1 MKNCPAALTVIPDVS
16 LSAHKLGLEEMPL
29 KPGQNIGDYEI
40 IVQLGQGG
48 VGEVYKVRHI
58 ISQRVEALKLLRSDR
73 NRADLSDR
81 FLREIRLLAGLSHP
95 YIARLNNAFQHE
107 DQIAMVMEFIEGE
120 DLYSK
125 LHSPWPHRAMEG
137 ITYVRQVLSALVYA
151 HARGVIHRDIKPS
164 NIMITQEGEAKL
176 LDFGMAFQSAEMSH
190 TRPGY
195 VLGSLHYMSP
205 EQVRGERVD
214 ARSDLYST
222 GVTLYEIL
230 TGRRPFD
237 GKTEYEVMT
246 GHLREEPKRPIE
258 LNPSIPPDVSQSILR
273 ALAKDPSQRFQSA
286 AEFLA
291 ALQGIS
297 FDDVQTLE
305 TVAIQAA
312 PPSSGASPAAGK
324 SSGGPRTS
332 ASSFEP
338 QILDSVSREL
348 AAFIGPIAKV
358 VVRRAADRCSSI
370 EELYAS
376 VAAESD
382 SDRDRS
388 QFLAKKR
395 A

>member
-1 MKNCPAALTVIPDVS
+1 
-16 LSAHKLGLEEMPL
+16 MPL
-29 KPGQNIGDYEI
+29 RPGQNIGDYEI
-40 IVQLGQGG
+40 ITHLGQGG
-48 VGEVYKVRHI
+48 VGEVYKVRHV

-73 NRADLSDR
+73 NQADLSDR

-95 YIARLNNAFQHE
+95 HIARLNTAFQHD

-137 ITYVRQVLSALVYA
+137 INYVRQVLSALVYA

-164 NIMITQEGEAKL
+164 NIMITFENEAKL

-246 GHLREEPKRPIE
+246 GHLREEPKRPAD
-258 LNPSIPPDVSQSILR
+258 LNPSIPDPVSQTILR
-273 ALAKDPSQRFQSA
+273 SMAKEASQRFQNA
-286 AEFLA
+286 IDFLA
-291 ALQGIS
+291 ALEGIS
-297 FDDVQTLE
+297 FDDAQTLE
-305 TVAIQAA
+305 TLAIKVP
-312 PPSSGASPAAGK
+312 PPSSGGAQTSSKGSGARP
-324 SSGGPRTS
+324 SGG
-332 ASSFEP
+332 SFEP
-338 QILDSVSREL
+338 KILDSVSREL

-358 VVRRAADRCSSI
+358 VVKRAADRCSSM
-370 EELYAS
+370 EELYAC
-376 VAAESD
+376 VAAEID
-382 SDRDRS
+382 SERDRS
-388 QFLAKKR
+388 QFLAKKK
-395 A
+395 AQ

>member
-1 MKNCPAALTVIPDVS
+1 
-16 LSAHKLGLEEMPL
+16 MPL
-29 KPGQNIGDYEI
+29 RPGQNIGDYEI
-40 IVQLGQGG
+40 ILHLGQGG
-48 VGEVYKVRHI
+48 VGEVYKVRHV

-95 YIARLNNAFQHE
+95 HIARLNTAFQHE

-120 DLYSK
+120 DLYCK

-137 ITYVRQVLSALVYA
+137 ITYTRQVLSALVYA
-151 HARGVIHRDIKPS
+151 HTRGVIHRDIKPS

-176 LDFGMAFQSAEMSH
+176 LDFGMAFQAAEMGH
-190 TRPGY
+190 TRPGF

-246 GHLREEPKRPIE
+246 GHLREEPKRPVE
-258 LNPSIPPDVSQSILR
+258 LNPSIPDNVSQTILR
-273 ALAKDPSQRFQSA
+273 AMAKDASQRFQSA
-286 AEFLA
+286 SEFLG

-305 TVAIQAA
+305 TVAIQAP
-312 PPSSGASPAAGK
+312 PPSSGGSQTPSKGSAT
-324 SSGGPRTS
+324 PRTT
-332 ASSFEP
+332 SSFEAK
-338 QILDSVSREL
+338 ILDSVSREL
-348 AAFIGPIAKV
+348 AAYIGPIAKV
-358 VVRRAADRCSSI
+358 VVKRAADRCFSI

-376 VAAESD
+376 VAAEID
-382 SDRDRS
+382 SERDRS

-395 A
+395 AQ

>member
-1 MKNCPAALTVIPDVS
+1 
-16 LSAHKLGLEEMPL
+16 MPL
-29 KPGQNIGDYEI
+29 RPGQNISDYEI
-40 IVQLGQGG
+40 ISQLGQGG
-48 VGEVYKVRHI
+48 VGEVYKVRHV
-58 ISQRVEALKLLRSDR
+58 ISQRIEALKLLRSDR

-95 YIARLNNAFQHE
+95 HIARLNTAFQHE

-125 LHSPWPHRAMEG
+125 LHSPWPRRALDG
-137 ITYVRQVLSALVYA
+137 ITYTRQVLSALVYA

-164 NIMITQEGEAKL
+164 NIMITHEGEAKL

-190 TRPGY
+190 TRPGF

-246 GHLREEPKRPIE
+246 GHLREEPKRPVE
-258 LNPSIPPDVSQSILR
+258 LNPSIPDDVSQTILR
-273 ALAKDPSQRFQSA
+273 AMAKDASRRFQTA

-291 ALQGIS
+291 ALDGIS
-297 FDDVQTLE
+297 YNDAQTLE
-305 TVAIQAA
+305 TLAIEDPSPSFGSTSQA
-312 PPSSGASPAAGK
+312 PGKVSGTPRPSG
-324 SSGGPRTS
+324 
-332 ASSFEP
+332 SSFEAK
-338 QILDSVSREL
+338 ILDSVSREL

-358 VVRRAADRCSSI
+358 VVKRAADRCSSV
-370 EELYAS
+370 EELYAC
-376 VAAESD
+376 VAAEID
-382 SDRDRS
+382 SERDRS
-388 QFLAKKR
+388 QFLARKKV
-395 A
+395 

>member
-1 MKNCPAALTVIPDVS
+1 
-16 LSAHKLGLEEMPL
+16 MPL
-29 KPGQNIGDYEI
+29 RPGQNIGDYEI
-40 IVQLGQGG
+40 ISHLGQGG
-48 VGEVYKVRHI
+48 VGEVYKVRHV

-95 YIARLNNAFQHE
+95 HIARLNTAFQHE
-107 DQIAMVMEFIEGE
+107 DQIAMVMEFIEGD
-120 DLYSK
+120 DLYLK

-164 NIMITQEGEAKL
+164 NIMITFENEAKL

-246 GHLREEPKRPIE
+246 GHLREEPKRPAE
-258 LNPSIPPDVSQSILR
+258 LNPSIPDNVSQTILR
-273 ALAKDPSQRFQSA
+273 AMAKDAAQRFQTA
-286 AEFLA
+286 VEFLV

-297 FDDVQTLE
+297 FDEVQTLE
-305 TVAIQAA
+305 TLAIQAPPPASSA
-312 PPSSGASPAAGK
+312 PLSASKGSATPRASSG
-324 SSGGPRTS
+324 
-332 ASSFEP
+332 SFEP
-338 QILDSVSREL
+338 KILDSVSREL

-358 VVRRAADRCSSI
+358 VVKRAADRCSSI

-376 VAAESD
+376 VAAEID
-382 SDRDRS
+382 SERDRS
-388 QFLAKKR
+388 QFLAKKK
-395 A
+395 AP

>member
-1 MKNCPAALTVIPDVS
+1 
-16 LSAHKLGLEEMPL
+16 MPL
-29 KPGQNIGDYEI
+29 RIGQNVGDYEI
-40 IVQLGQGG
+40 IGHLGQGG
-48 VGEVYKVRHI
+48 VGEVYKVRHV

-95 YIARLNNAFQHE
+95 HIARLNTAFQHD

-125 LHSPWPHRAMEG
+125 LHAPWPHRATEG
-137 ITYVRQVLSALVYA
+137 IAYVRQMLSALAYA

-164 NIMITQEGEAKL
+164 NIMITHEGEAKL
-176 LDFGMAFQSAEMSH
+176 LDFGMAFQSAELSH

-258 LNPSIPPDVSQSILR
+258 LNPSIPDNVSQTILR
-273 ALAKDPSQRFQSA
+273 AMAKDASGRFQTA

-291 ALQGIS
+291 ALEGIT
-297 FDDVQTLE
+297 FNDALTLE
-305 TVAIQAA
+305 TLAIQAP
-312 PPSSGASPAAGK
+312 PPSSGAGQTGSKG
-324 SSGGPRTS
+324 SGVPRPS
-332 ASSFEP
+332 RSSFETKT
-338 QILDSVSREL
+338 LDSVSREL

-358 VVRRAADRCSSI
+358 VVKRAADRCSSV
-370 EELYAS
+370 EELYAC
-376 VAAESD
+376 VAAEID
-382 SDRDRS
+382 SERERS
-388 QFLAKKR
+388 KFLARKKVQ
-395 A
+395 